1 MSKGWAGY
9 DAWRTWLPADDA
21 IEVSMWFRC
30 DHDGIYEDDE
40 EFPDNPCRADWDHF
54 HDTDRVF
61 HAKQGETVESECPEC
76 GRKAS
81 KYLPSVAEARAEAW
95 SE

>member
-1 MSKGWAGY
+1 MTSWAGY
-9 DAWRTWLPADDA
+9 DAWRTWHPREDA

-40 EFPDNPCRADWDHF
+40 DFPDTPCRADWDVF
-54 HDTDRVF
+54 HDTDATY
-61 HAKQGETVESECPEC
+61 HARNGENVESVCPEC

-81 KYLPSVAEARAEAW
+81 KYLPSKAEQYADRF
-95 SE
+95 